1 MKLFIILLIIFFVA
15 VLIVFAESI
24 RECKL
29 LSTTVYEIDTRGVFS
44 SEKPVKIAVLA
55 DLHNSFLNDGDR
67 IIGAVRKEQPD
78 IIIAAGDMLL
88 SHSDQQMGNEKTAEL
103 INRLCDIAPLFY
115 GMGNHETAVS
125 SRSYL
130 KHLWPDFL
138 NNLTNKEALLRNL
151 SKNIYVK
158 GKKINIYGLELPE
171 KYYKRFNNLKPTVEE
186 IDNLIGKSDNTAY
199 NILIA
204 HNPDFFNQY
213 AKWGADL
220 ILSGHNHGGMVRIP
234 FFGGIISPRPAIFP
248 KYDYGLFKD
257 EGAIMIVSA
266 GMGSHSIKIRLNN
279 KPELVIVKLI

>member
-78 IIIAAGDMLL
+78 IIIVAGDMLL

>member
-1 MKLFIILLIIFFVA
+1 MKLFIILLIIFFA
-15 VLIVFAESI
+15 VIILVIAESI
-24 RECKL
+24 RECRL
-29 LSTTVYEIDTRGVFS
+29 LATTVYEVDTNGVFS
-44 SEKPVKIAVLA
+44 GGSPVKIAVLA
-55 DLHNSFLNDGDR
+55 DLHNSFLKDGER

-88 SHSDQQMGNEKTAEL
+88 SHSDQQSANKKTAEL

-125 SRSYL
+125 CRSHL

-138 NNLTNKEALLRNL
+138 NNLTNKEALLRN
-151 SKNIYVK
+151 SSENIYVR

-171 KYYKRFNNLKPTVEE
+171 KYYKRFNKLKPTVEE
-186 IDNLIGKSDNTAY
+186 IDNLIGKSDNSAY

-204 HNPDFFNQY
+204 HNPDFFKQY
-213 AKWGADL
+213 ANWGADL

-234 FFGGIISPRPAIFP
+234 FFGGVISPRPAIFP
-248 KYDYGLFKD
+248 KYDYGLFQED
-257 EGAIMIVSA
+257 GAIMIVSG

>member
-15 VLIVFAESI
+15 VLIVVAESM
-24 RECKL
+24 RECRL
-29 LSTTVYEIDTRGVFS
+29 LSTTVYEVDTRGVFS
-44 SEKPVKIAVLA
+44 SENPIKIAVLA
-55 DLHNSFLNDGDR
+55 DLHNSFLNDGKR
-67 IIGAVRKEQPD
+67 IIDAVRKEQPD
-78 IIIAAGDMLL
+78 IIIVAGDMLL
-88 SHSDQQMGNEKTAEL
+88 SHSDQRRENEKTAEL
-103 INRLCDIAPLFY
+103 INGLCDIAPLFY

-125 SRSYL
+125 NRSHL

-138 NNLTNKEALLRNL
+138 NKLTNKETLLRNSL
-151 SKNIYVK
+151 KNIYVK

-171 KYYKRFNNLKPTVEE
+171 KYYKRFNKLNPTVEE
-186 IDNLIGKSDNTAY
+186 INYLIGKSDNSAY

-204 HNPDFFNQY
+204 HNPDFFKQY

>member
-1 MKLFIILLIIFFVA
+1 MKLVIILLIIFFVA
-15 VLIVFAESI
+15 LFIVFAESM
-24 RECKL
+24 RECRL
-29 LSTTVYEIDTRGVFS
+29 LGTTVYEIDTRGVFS
-44 SEKPVKIAVLA
+44 GENPVKIAVLA
-55 DLHNSFLNDGDR
+55 DLHNSFSNDGER

-88 SHSDQQMGNEKTAEL
+88 SHSDQRRENEKTAEL
-103 INRLCDIAPLFY
+103 INGLCDIAPLFY

-125 SRSYL
+125 NRSRL
-130 KHLWPDFL
+130 KHLWPDFF
-138 NNLTNKEALLRNL
+138 NNLTNKEALLRNS

-171 KYYKRFNNLKPTVEE
+171 KYYKRFNKLKPTAED
-186 IDNLIGKSDNTAY
+186 IDNLIGKSDNAAY

-204 HNPDFFNQY
+204 HNPDFFKQY

-234 FFGGIISPRPAIFP
+234 ILGGMISPRPAIFP
-248 KYDYGLFKD
+248 KYDYGLFQE
-257 EGAIMIVSA
+257 EGAIMIVSG

-279 KPELVIVKLI
+279 KPELVIIKLI

>member
-15 VLIVFAESI
+15 VIIVVAESM
-24 RECKL
+24 RECRL
-29 LSTTVYEIDTRGVFS
+29 LSTTVYEVDTRGVFS
-44 SEKPVKIAVLA
+44 SKNPVKIAVLA

-88 SHSDQQMGNEKTAEL
+88 SHSDQRRENEKTAKL
-103 INRLCDIAPLFY
+103 INSLCDIAPLFY

-125 SRSYL
+125 NRSHL

-138 NNLTNKEALLRNL
+138 SNLTNKEALLRNI

-171 KYYKRFNNLKPTVEE
+171 KYYKRFNKLKPTVEE
-186 IDNLIGKSDNTAY
+186 INNLIGKSDNAAY

-204 HNPDFFNQY
+204 HNPDFFKQY

>member
-1 MKLFIILLIIFFVA
+1 MKLFIILLIIFLVV
-15 VLIVFAESI
+15 VLIVFAESM
-24 RECKL
+24 RECRL
-29 LSTTVYEIDTRGVFS
+29 LSTTVYEIDTRGIFS
-44 SEKPVKIAVLA
+44 SKNPVKIAVLA
-55 DLHNSFLNDGDR
+55 DLHNSFLNDGER

-88 SHSDQQMGNEKTAEL
+88 SHSDQQRENKKTAEL

-125 SRSYL
+125 NRNHL

-138 NNLTNKEALLRNL
+138 NNLTNKETLLRNI

-171 KYYKRFNNLKPTVEE
+171 KYYKRFNKLKPTVEE
-186 IDNLIGKSDNTAY
+186 INNLIGKSDNDAY

-204 HNPDFFNQY
+204 HNPDFFKQY

-257 EGAIMIVSA
+257 EGAIMIVSG

>member
-15 VLIVFAESI
+15 VIIVVAESM
-24 RECKL
+24 RECRL
-29 LSTTVYEIDTRGVFS
+29 LSTTVYEVDTRGVFS
-44 SEKPVKIAVLA
+44 SKNPVKIAVLA
-55 DLHNSFLNDGDR
+55 DLHNSFLNDSDR
-67 IIGAVRKEQPD
+67 VIDAVRKEQPD

-88 SHSDQQMGNEKTAEL
+88 SHSDQRRENEKTAKL
-103 INRLCDIAPLFY
+103 INSLCDIAPLFY

-125 SRSYL
+125 SRSHL

-138 NNLTNKEALLRNL
+138 SNLTNKEALLRNL

-171 KYYKRFNNLKPTVEE
+171 KYYKRFNKLKPTVEE
-186 IDNLIGKSDNTAY
+186 INNLIGKSDNAAY

-204 HNPDFFNQY
+204 HNPDFFKQY

>member
-1 MKLFIILLIIFFVA
+1 MKLLIILLIIFFVA
-15 VLIVFAESI
+15 AFIVFAEST

-29 LSTTVYEIDTRGVFS
+29 LDTTVYEIDTKGVFS
-44 SEKPVKIAVLA
+44 NEAPVTIAVLA
-55 DLHNSFLNDGDR
+55 DLHNSFSNEGER
-67 IIGAVRKEQPD
+67 IIEAVRKEHPD

-88 SHSDQQMGNEKTAEL
+88 SHSDQQRKNKKTAEL
-103 INRLCDIAPLFY
+103 MNGLCEIAPLFY

-125 SRSYL
+125 NRSYL

-138 NNLTNKEALLRNL
+138 NNIKNKETLLRNE

-171 KYYKRFNNLKPTVEE
+171 KYYKRFNKLKPTGEE
-186 IDNLIGKSDNTAY
+186 IDNLIGKSDNDAY

-204 HNPDFFNQY
+204 HHPDFYKQY

-234 FFGGIISPRPAIFP
+234 FFGGVISPRPAIFP
-248 KYDYGLFKD
+248 KYDYGLFQ
-257 EGAIMIVSA
+257 EEAAIMIVS
-266 GMGSHSIKIRLNN
+266 GGLGSHSIKIRLNN
-279 KPELVIVKLI
+279 KPELVIVKLV

>member
-15 VLIVFAESI
+15 VIIVVAESM
-24 RECKL
+24 RECRL
-29 LSTTVYEIDTRGVFS
+29 LSTTVYEVDTRGVFS
-44 SEKPVKIAVLA
+44 SKNPVKIAVLA

-67 IIGAVRKEQPD
+67 IIDAVRKEQPD

-88 SHSDQQMGNEKTAEL
+88 SHSDQRRENEKTAKL
-103 INRLCDIAPLFY
+103 INSLCGIAPLFY

-125 SRSYL
+125 NRSHL

-138 NNLTNKEALLRNL
+138 SNLTNKEVLLRNL

-171 KYYKRFNNLKPTVEE
+171 KYYKRFNKLKPTVEE
-186 IDNLIGKSDNTAY
+186 INNLIGKSDNAAY

-204 HNPDFFNQY
+204 HNPDFFKQY

>member
-15 VLIVFAESI
+15 ALIVIAESM
-24 RECKL
+24 RECRL
-29 LSTTVYEIDTRGVFS
+29 LRTTVYEIDTKGVFS
-44 SEKPVKIAVLA
+44 GENPVKIAVLA
-55 DLHNSFLNDGDR
+55 DLHNSFLNDGKR
-67 IIGAVRKEQPD
+67 IIDAVRKEQPD

-88 SHSDQQMGNEKTAEL
+88 SHSDQRRENEKTAEL
-103 INRLCDIAPLFY
+103 INGLCHIAPLFY

-125 SRSYL
+125 KRSHL

-138 NNLTNKEALLRNL
+138 NNLTNKEALLRNS
-151 SKNIYVK
+151 SKNIYVN

-171 KYYKRFNNLKPTVEE
+171 KYYKRFNKLKPTVEE
-186 IDNLIGKSDNTAY
+186 IDNLIGKSDSTAY

-204 HNPDFFNQY
+204 HNPDFFKRY

-234 FFGGIISPRPAIFP
+234 FFGGVISPRPAIFP

-257 EGAIMIVSA
+257 EGAIMIVSG
-266 GMGSHSIKIRLNN
+266 GMGAHSIKIRLNN